1 MAFFKHLTN
10 ITPQGI
16 FLPGQGTC
24 SQMSP
29 QIIGSWKQNIN
40 YLFKHVRQSK
50 LVHLKLAYKSTK
62 GQPHSRKFV
71 PLK

>member
-29 QIIGSWKQNIN
+29 QIIGSWCHN
-40 YLFKHVRQSK
+40 YLLQ
-50 LVHLKLAYKSTK
+50 LKLFEVIQFEIT
-62 GQPHSRKFV
+62 F
-71 PLK
+71 